1 MIKKTILVIEDE
13 KKIAA
18 VLEKYLEREGFKVVV
33 LGEGINVLRTI
44 EEVDPA
50 LCILDLMLPDIDGL
64 SICESLRNFSN
75 IPIIILT
82 AKNDEEDRLSGLRL
96 GADDYIC
103 KPFSPREVVA
113 RVQAILRRTGT
124 KQEKKV
130 VKEIHYNGISLF
142 FESFECHINDKEIDL
157 TPQEFKML
165 EVFLAMPK
173 KVFSREDL
181 MDACYKDERIVS
193 NRTIDTHIK
202 NLRKKLFTHS
212 GEKKIVS
219 IYGIGYKLV

>member
-1 MIKKTILVIEDE
+1 MTKNTILIIEDE

-18 VLEKYLEREGFKVVV
+18 VLEKYLEREGFDVVI
-33 LGEGINVLRTI
+33 LNEGINFLRTV
-44 EEVDPA
+44 EEVKPV

-64 SICESLRNFSN
+64 SICESLRHLSDL
-75 IPIIILT
+75 PIIILT

-113 RVQAILRRTGT
+113 RVQAILRRSGANKDDKTIN
-124 KQEKKV
+124 EM
-130 VKEIHYNGISLF
+130 HYNGISLF
-142 FESFECHINDKEIDL
+142 FESFECYINDKLIEL
-157 TPQEFKML
+157 TPLEFKML
-165 EVFLAMPK
+165 EVFLSRPQ

-181 MDACYKDERIVS
+181 MDACYTNARVVS

-202 NLRKKLFTHS
+202 NLRKKILTHS

-219 IYGIGYKLV
+219 IYGIGYKLI